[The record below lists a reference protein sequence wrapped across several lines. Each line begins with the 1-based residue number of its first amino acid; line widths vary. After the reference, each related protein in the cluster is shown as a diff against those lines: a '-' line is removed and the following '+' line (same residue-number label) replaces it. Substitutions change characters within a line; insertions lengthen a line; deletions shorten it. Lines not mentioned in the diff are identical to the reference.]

1 MCSIT
6 FLPRDDGF
14 LLAMN
19 RDELRTRATALP
31 PEVFR
36 RDRLAMLYPR
46 ERGGGTWVGINSV
59 GMAFSLLNWHSQP
72 DRDGEDLVSRGEVV
86 RTVLSARSPQVAAR
100 IVTQLPCERMNPFR
114 LIAISLAERSLDE
127 WRSGAERLEQISLPW
142 TRQHWFSSG
151 FDEAKADDVRRKVC
165 ERLADDALNVTA
177 LRALHRSHLPEAGP
191 FSMCMHRPEAGTVS
205 YTEISV
211 RGSRAAVYYVP
222 APPCSCSRGFQASLN
237 LAVPRVVSR
246 AA

>member
-1 MCSIT
+1 MCSVT

-19 RDELRTRATALP
+19 RDELRTRAAALP
-31 PEVFR
+31 PEVSR
-36 RDRLAMLYPR
+36 RDGLAMLYPR
-46 ERGGGTWVGINSV
+46 ERGGGTWVGINSS

-72 DRDGEDLVSRGEVV
+72 DRAGEDLVSRGEVV
-86 RTVLSARSPQVAAR
+86 RAVLSAGSPQAAAR
-100 IVTQLPCERMNPFR
+100 IVGQLPCERMNPFR
-114 LIAISLAERSLDE
+114 LVAISLAERSLDE

-151 FDEAKADDVRRKVC
+151 FDEAKANHVRRKVC
-165 ERLADDALNVTA
+165 DRLADDALNGPT
-177 LRALHRSHLPEAGP
+177 LRALHRSHLPEAGS

-211 RGSRAAVYYVP
+211 RGSRAAIHYVP
-222 APPCSCSRGFQASLN
+222 APPCSCSRSFQVSLD
-237 LAVPRVVSR
+237 LAVPCAISR